1 MCLMNNQPVSYAP
14 CNRCGEFL
22 SNCMPLII
30 NGLIF
35 GECDDFSYCEFC
47 IYYSECA
54 TAESHLH
61 INMNNNGKG
70 VVHLE
75 SIKL

>member
-1 MCLMNNQPVSYAP
+1 MCLMNKQPVSYAP

-35 GECDDFSYCEFC
+35 GKCDDFSYCEFC
-47 IYYSECA
+47 VYYSECA
-54 TAESHLH
+54 TAESLFTYQYEQQR
-61 INMNNNGKG
+61 KG
-70 VVHLE
+70 GGA
-75 SIKL
+75 S

>member
-1 MCLMNNQPVSYAP
+1 MCFMNNQPVSYAP

-47 IYYSECA
+47 VYYSECA
-54 TAESHLH
+54 TAESPFTYQY
-61 INMNNNGKG
+61 GQQRKG
-70 VVHLE
+70 GGA
-75 SIKL
+75 S